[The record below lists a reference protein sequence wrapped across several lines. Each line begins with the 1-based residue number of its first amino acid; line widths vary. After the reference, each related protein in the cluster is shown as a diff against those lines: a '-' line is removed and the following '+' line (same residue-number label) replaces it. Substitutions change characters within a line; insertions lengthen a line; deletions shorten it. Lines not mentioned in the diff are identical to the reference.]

1 MALSPRN
8 NADVSHTN
16 QNEQLL
22 NELQKINQRIDRL
35 EQSLIG
41 KASDNRPTTNA
52 TNGNIVNELKEQNAK
67 LGNRMIELEQREQ
80 NRSNQ
85 NQQLVSEL
93 KTSTSNFKNYLDK
106 TETKVIKISNQMLSK
121 IDTKHM
127 TEDVAKA
134 FRQEKDGMYE
144 DLKGIRMANRE
155 QHEALNNSLK
165 ENQKLNSTFK
175 SSIKSMTHGIGALY
189 FVVLLMALVS
199 IVTGPVGH
207 VLGIDSMYSTLHHT
221 ITHTQSAWGYLWYIA
236 YIVPYILFV
245 LILLGC
251 LSLLRLFER

>member
-1 MALSPRN
+1 M
-8 NADVSHTN
+8 
-16 QNEQLL
+16 NE
-22 NELQKINQRIDRL
+22 NF
-35 EQSLIG
+35 
-41 KASDNRPTTNA
+41 
-52 TNGNIVNELKEQNAK
+52 VNELKEQNAK

-85 NQQLVSEL
+85 NQKLVNEL
-93 KTSTSNFKNYLDK
+93 KASTSNFKNYLDK

-121 IDTKHM
+121 IDTKHI

-144 DLKGIRMANRE
+144 DIKGIRMANKE
-155 QHEALNNSLK
+155 QHEVLNNSLK

-175 SSIKSMTHGIGALY
+175 TSIKSMTHGIGALY
-189 FVVLLMALVS
+189 FVILLMALVS
-199 IVTGPVGH
+199 IVTGPIGH

-236 YIVPYILFV
+236 YIVPYLLFV
-245 LILLGC
+245 LILWGC
-251 LSLLRLFER
+251 LSLLRLFEK